1 MNKTKFKTGDIVV
14 DQTNSVYQ
22 VIKEFRNDKLGKQI
36 LCRKYRS
43 QDRVA
48 FCASSANWGFTAFMP
63 WQIVKHPFFSK

>member
-1 MNKTKFKTGDIVV
+1 MKDGKFQPGDVV
-14 DQTNSVYQ
+14 VTRTNAIYQ

-48 FCASSANWGFTAFMP
+48 FMP
-63 WQIVKHPFFSK
+63 WQIVKHPFFS

>member
-1 MNKTKFKTGDIVV
+1 MNKTKFKTGDVV
-14 DQTNSVYQ
+14 VTRTNAIYQ

-48 FCASSANWGFTAFMP
+48 FMP
-63 WQIVKHPFFSK
+63 WQIVKHPFFS

>member
-1 MNKTKFKTGDIVV
+1 MENPKFKAGDVV
-14 DQTNSVYQ
+14 VNQTNSVYQ

-48 FCASSANWGFTAFMP
+48 FMP